1 MGLLG
6 FTTLH
11 DSRRYTYLSLVALAE
26 VIAGQRGKFET
37 LGFVARKSQV
47 PETKLLCTM
56 PPKKPPKGTSPND
69 TAPDA
74 STHKNASDTELKDKE
89 LKQLKA
95 TGKAQPKAVAEQK
108 AVSKSAAAKKRT
120 KRAGSGSQL
129 AQNLLS
135 ALALVAAVGTTY
147 YLTLRPTPSRPLKP
161 PRVDPKRAAPVTRD
175 GVADPSWVRDECQ
188 SWAEDG
194 ECENNPALMKQRC
207 PGKCKAKAKPAK
219 AKAKAKTK
227 KPVEDEGPPD
237 KSPHCSAWAAA
248 GECANNA
255 GFMLGECAASCR
267 GDGKGK
273 STSVDMNQDC
283 TPWVSDGECYRNPAF
298 MLQQCKAS
306 CEVFA
311 EENEGILQDTSDT
324 CVNFALQGSRG
335 MLEPL
340 SQPQTSPSP
349 SPSP

>member
-108 AVSKSAAAKKRT
+108 AVSNSAAAKKRT

-147 YLTLRPTPSRPLKP
+147 YLTLRPTPSRSLKP
-161 PRVDPKRAAPVTRD
+161 PRVDPWSPQAAVRRRRRCRRRAVSRPA
-175 GVADPSWVRDECQ
+175 VRPRR
-188 SWAEDG
+188 S
-194 ECENNPALMKQRC
+194 
-207 PGKCKAKAKPAK
+207 
-219 AKAKAKTK
+219 
-227 KPVEDEGPPD
+227 GPPS
-237 KSPHCSAWAAA
+237 SPRAPWPY
-248 GECANNA
+248 
-255 GFMLGECAASCR
+255 AASSR
-267 GDGKGK
+267 R
-273 STSVDMNQDC
+273 V
-283 TPWVSDGECYRNPAF
+283 R
-298 MLQQCKAS
+298 QQRR
-306 CEVFA
+306 E
-311 EENEGILQDTSDT
+311 
-324 CVNFALQGSRG
+324 RR
-335 MLEPL
+335 L
-340 SQPQTSPSP
+340 SGW
-349 SPSP
+349 